1 MAAAYPYIY
10 LVESTLEVA
19 KLLVVDV
26 SDPTNPALVWEMPL
40 EFAYYHDLAV
50 WEDNLYL
57 ASTGV
62 SSGIWLFDISNRERP
77 QLIHSQLMRPQFIE
91 RPLSDSLPTMT
102 VGDGFLF
109 GISGLTDL
117 TIYDLQSS
125 SGPALVGRY
134 DFNLGHIE
142 DIAYYDGVLYL
153 ALGDRGVAAVRLNLE
168 KPNADIRKTVLGVRN
183 GHVLSVT
190 MRISTL

>member
-1 MAAAYPYIY
+1 
-10 LVESTLEVA
+10 
-19 KLLVVDV
+19 
-26 SDPTNPALVWEMPL
+26 
-40 EFAYYHDLAV
+40 
-50 WEDNLYL
+50 
-57 ASTGV
+57 
-62 SSGIWLFDISNRERP
+62 
-77 QLIHSQLMRPQFIE
+77 
-91 RPLSDSLPTMT
+91 MT